1 MQTPPIF
8 PVPFIFQ
15 MKNKQYNEGIWALKK
30 HLAKHGKE
38 QRRFLTLKFGGE
50 GRGTTSQP

>member
-8 PVPFIFQ
+8 QVPFIFQ